1 MPYVYRVQ
9 NTKGCGPFEIGLALH
24 FHHFYDIA
32 YPNAENDGL
41 EQYRD
46 WYYAVRNKKLLRH
59 WFGRK
64 EVRKWLK
71 EQDFVVVKLQVPV
84 VKHGNRQTVFRKKD
98 VKVIARWE
106 IEEFNW
112 R

>member
-9 NTKGCGPFEIGLALH
+9 NTEGNGPFSKGLAWCFPH
-24 FHHFYDIA
+24 FNSIV
-32 YPNAENDGL
+32 YPNAEKDGL
-41 EQYRD
+41 ERYEH

-71 EQDFVVVKLQVPV
+71 EQDFVVVKLHVPV
-84 VKHGNRQTVFRKKD
+84 VKHGKWQTVFLKKD